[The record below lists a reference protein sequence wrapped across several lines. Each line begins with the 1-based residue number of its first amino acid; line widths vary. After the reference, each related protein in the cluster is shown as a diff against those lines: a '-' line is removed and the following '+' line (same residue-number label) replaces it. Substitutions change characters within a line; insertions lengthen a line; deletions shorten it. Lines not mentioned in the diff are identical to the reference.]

1 MREKF
6 TIQFINDHLDSL
18 SFSPNTYSRTKT
30 MAFPYKHILVIG
42 ATSGIGK
49 AMADHFI
56 AQDIKVT
63 AAAKNVSTPSSQP
76 TVPRKLLAP
85 SSTSPTCPR
94 FPHSLKSKAP
104 TTTSYQRS

>member
-63 AAAKNVSTPSSQP
+63 AVGRRKERLDAFVSTHGPE
-76 TVPRKLLAP
+76 KA
-85 SSTSPTCPR
+85 SSTVFDITNLSEIPA
-94 FPHSLKSKAP
+94 FAEK
-104 TTTSYQRS
+104 